1 MRRLSK
7 QFPIVKMSKIFGVSR
22 SGYYRFLKEHQGK
35 REQEEAELLKE
46 ITRIFY
52 DHKKRYGS
60 PRVYEE
66 LKTIGIQCSK
76 NKVAK
81 IMKTNKLVAKTPK
94 KWKGKKLS
102 GKEKKPNLLKRNFS
116 AEIPNNKWVSDITY
130 VQTAK
135 GWVYLCAIMDLFSR
149 KIVGHAVEGHMKKE
163 LVIKALQ
170 QAVSRRGTEKT
181 KVIFHSDQGVQYGAN
196 ELNKYMEK
204 LGFVGSM
211 SGKGSC
217 FDNAAM
223 ESFFSSYKR
232 ECVHKQTYESLEVAQ
247 KETFNYIEC
256 YYNSKRKHSTLG
268 YLSPNEFEKKHENSL
283 C

>member
-7 QFPIVKMSKIFGVSR
+7 QFPIGKMSKIFGISR
-22 SGYYRFLKEHQGK
+22 SGYYRFLKQEQGQ
-35 REQEEAELLKE
+35 RQQEQAVLLRE
-46 ITRIFY
+46 ITRVFY

-66 LKTIGIQCSK
+66 LKTMGIQCSE
-76 NKVAK
+76 NRVAK
-81 IMKTNKLVAKTPK
+81 IMKANKLVAKMPK
-94 KWKGKKLS
+94 KWKAKKLS
-102 GKEKKPNLLKRNFS
+102 AKEKKPNLLKRNFS
-116 AEIPNNKWVSDITY
+116 AEIPNDKWVSDITY

-135 GWVYLCAIMDLFSR
+135 GWVYLCAVMDLFSR

-163 LVIKALQ
+163 LVIKALK
-170 QAVSRRGTEKT
+170 QAVSRRGAQKK

-196 ELNKYMEK
+196 ELNEYMK
-204 LGFVGSM
+204 QLGFVGSM

-232 ECVHKQTYESLEVAQ
+232 ECVHNQAYESLEVAQ

-256 YYNSKRKHSTLG
+256 YYNNKRKHSTLG
-268 YLSPNEFEKKHENSL
+268 YLSPNEFEKKHEDSL